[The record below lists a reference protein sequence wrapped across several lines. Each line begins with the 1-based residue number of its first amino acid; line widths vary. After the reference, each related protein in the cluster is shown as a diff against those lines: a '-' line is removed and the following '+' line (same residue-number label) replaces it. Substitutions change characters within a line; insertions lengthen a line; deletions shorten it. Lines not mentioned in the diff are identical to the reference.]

1 MPTLVKCCSLA
12 PICSLF
18 DSPSSRPHHLAECPS
33 FSLPL
38 FLPTTY
44 GLIPFSQVPT
54 EQLEQSSHN
63 TTGPSTSLLPKPTPC
78 PLTPLPWAP
87 VFGPKPAFHLS
98 PLLSLKP
105 GPVEVGRSRLG

>member
-38 FLPTTY
+38 LLPTTY

-63 TTGPSTSLLPKPTPC
+63 RTGPSTSLFPKPTDI
-78 PLTPLPWAP
+78 
-87 VFGPKPAFHLS
+87 S
-98 PLLSLKP
+98 PLGSCVWPQTSFPSVPTIVSKTWP
-105 GPVEVGRSRLG
+105 